1 MLNRRVQRGELDVKE
16 AQRIFNNVVEGKTSV
31 DDALKRLNIS
41 LLTSIAIYI
50 GTCFSPM
57 SSKDAVSECLHK
69 VYYSLVKTN
78 VGLLVP
84 VEYAQ
89 CLAAIKLALI
99 MVARTTG
106 DDLDY
111 AFSNWSFHVG
121 RISAWCRPAFMR
133 C

>member
-1 MLNRRVQRGELDVKE
+1 
-16 AQRIFNNVVEGKTSV
+16 
-31 DDALKRLNIS
+31 
-41 LLTSIAIYI
+41 
-50 GTCFSPM
+50 M

-69 VYYSLVKTN
+69 VYYGLVKTN

-111 AFSNWSFHVG
+111 AFSNWSFSCGPNFCVVPPSFYEVLIYALQRLG
-121 RISAWCRPAFMR
+121 FAQE
-133 C
+133 